1 MTIPKKLQPH
11 INAAFPAHV
20 VTIGTVLSDG
30 FAQISPRGSVQVY
43 DDNHI
48 STWER
53 GIGRTQEEIRDG
65 SPVTFFYSNFDLVGE
80 GMGFVRLYG
89 RASIHREGAVYD
101 RVWANLI
108 EPEKKRDPERK
119 GFALL
124 VAIERVQ
131 DLRGNPVTD

>member
-1 MTIPKKLQPH
+1 MIIAKKLQPH

-43 DDNHI
+43 DDSHI

-65 SPVTFFYSNFDLVGE
+65 SPVTFFYANFDLISE

-89 RASIHREGAVYD
+89 RASIHRQGEVYD
-101 RVWANLI
+101 KVWGRLI
-108 EPEKKRDPERK
+108 EPERKYDPERK
-119 GFALL
+119 GFAVL
-124 VAIERVQ
+124 VAIERVA
-131 DLRGNPVTD
+131 DLRGNPIKD